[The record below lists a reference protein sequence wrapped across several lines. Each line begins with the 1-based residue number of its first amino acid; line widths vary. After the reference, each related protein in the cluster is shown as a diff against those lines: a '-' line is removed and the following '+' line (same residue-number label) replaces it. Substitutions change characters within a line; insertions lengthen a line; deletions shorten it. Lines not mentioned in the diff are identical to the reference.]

1 MSLPKDPTEFNRP
14 TQTIL
19 SGTDVDGVGR
29 AVMTLCHELWVV
41 KDRMAVLEAVLAD
54 NGIDAEAAIEAYQP
68 DPDLQDKLN
77 LDGRA
82 LVERI
87 VSALNGSG

>member
-14 TQTIL
+14 TQQML
-19 SGTDVDGVGR
+19 SDTDIDGVGR

-54 NGIDAEAAIEAYQP
+54 NGIDAETALDAFQP
-68 DPDLQDKLN
+68 DAALQDKLN
-77 LDGRA
+77 QDGRA

-87 VSALNGSG
+87 LSALNGTG

>member
-14 TQTIL
+14 SQKML
-19 SGTDVDGVGR
+19 SDTDIDGVGR

-54 NGIDAEAAIEAYQP
+54 NGIDAETAIDAFQP
-68 DPDLQDKLN
+68 DAALQDRLN
-77 LDGRA
+77 RDGRA

-87 VSALNGSG
+87 LSALNGTG

>member
-14 TQTIL
+14 TQKIL
-19 SGTDVDGVGR
+19 SDTDIDGVGR

-54 NGIDAEAAIEAYQP
+54 NGIDTEAAIDAFQP
-68 DPDLQDKLN
+68 DAALQDRLN
-77 LDGRA
+77 QDGRA

-87 VSALNGSG
+87 LSALNGTG

>member
-1 MSLPKDPTEFNRP
+1 MSLPKDPIEFNRP
-14 TQTIL
+14 AQQML
-19 SGTDVDGVGR
+19 SDTDIDGVGR

-54 NGIDAEAAIEAYQP
+54 NGIDAETAIDAFQP
-68 DPDLQDKLN
+68 DAALQDKLN
-77 LDGRA
+77 QDGRA

-87 VSALNGSG
+87 LSALNGTG

>member
-14 TQTIL
+14 NQQIL
-19 SGTDVDGVGR
+19 TDTDIDGVGR

-41 KDRMAVLEAVLAD
+41 KDRMAVLEAVLAE
-54 NGIDAEAAIEAYQP
+54 NGIDASKAVDAYQP
-68 DPDLQDKLN
+68 DAALQEKLN
-77 LDGRA
+77 QDGRE

-87 VSALNGSG
+87 LAALNGTG

>member
-14 TQTIL
+14 TQKIL
-19 SGTDVDGVGR
+19 SDTDIDGVGR

-54 NGIDAEAAIEAYQP
+54 NGIDAETAIDAYQP
-68 DPDLQDKLN
+68 DAALQDRLN
-77 LDGRA
+77 QDGRA

-87 VSALNGSG
+87 LSALNGSG

>member
-14 TQTIL
+14 SQKIL
-19 SGTDVDGVGR
+19 SDTDIDGVGR

-54 NGIDAEAAIEAYQP
+54 NGIDTEAAIDAFQP
-68 DPDLQDKLN
+68 DAALQDRLN
-77 LDGRA
+77 QDGRA

-87 VSALNGSG
+87 LSALNGTG

>member
-14 TQTIL
+14 SQKLL
-19 SGTDVDGVGR
+19 SETDIDGVGR

-54 NGIDAEAAIEAYQP
+54 NGIDAERAIDAFQP
-68 DPDLQDKLN
+68 DAALQDKLN
-77 LDGRA
+77 QDGRA

-87 VSALNGSG
+87 LSALNGTG